1 MLWQEHYRPNTLD
14 EVIGQPHIVP
24 RLKFM
29 VNQLHES
36 GDDAGWPH
44 MMYAGPAGT
53 GKTTVA
59 IAMMRTLFGDDWK
72 ANWLEMN
79 ASDERSISVIRT
91 KVKEFASQGV
101 IGTYKTPSGVV
112 RPIPFNIVFLDE
124 CDSLT
129 LDAQSALR
137 RIMEKYSK
145 HTRFIL
151 SCNYP
156 HKLIDPVRDRC
167 AFADTRFRP
176 IEPTTMT
183 AALTKIANG
192 EELDITPDAIEAI
205 STASGG
211 SMRKSLN
218 ILFSVTRVPGTA
230 TVEDVADISHSVDPK
245 FRARL
250 LQLAIKANNS
260 DDNAEY
266 RQAHIQIDR
275 AIDELGQRGFNG
287 QEILEQVYRTV
298 SEDEKIPD
306 DLARRILGSMGQAL
320 YYASTSQDDLLSVKT
335 FFRMLT

>member
-1 MLWQEHYRPNTLD
+1 MLWQEHYRPSTLE
-14 EVIGQPHIVP
+14 EVVGQPHIVP
-24 RLKFM
+24 RLKYM
-29 VNQLHES
+29 VQQLHTHG
-36 GDDAGWPH
+36 GDGGWPH
-44 MMYAGPAGT
+44 MMFAGPAGT
-53 GKTTVA
+53 GKTTTA
-59 IAMMRTLFGDDWK
+59 IAMMRTMFGDDWK
-72 ANWLEMN
+72 ANWIELN

-101 IGTYKTPSGVV
+101 IGTYKTPSGET
-112 RPIPFNIVFLDE
+112 RPIPFNMVFLDE

-129 LDAQSALR
+129 LDAQGALR

-156 HKLIDPVRDRC
+156 HKIIDPVRDRC

-176 IEPTTMT
+176 VDVATMT
-183 AALTKIANG
+183 EAITKIADG
-192 EELDITPDAIEAI
+192 EKLNITPEAI
-205 STASGG
+205 HALSVASGG

-218 ILFSVTRVPGTA
+218 LLFSVTRVPGQA

-245 FRARL
+245 FRMRL
-250 LQLAIKANNS
+250 LQLAIKANRT

-266 RQAHIQIDR
+266 REAHKQIDR

-298 SEDEKIPD
+298 ADDENIPN
-306 DLARRILGSMGQAL
+306 DLARRILGSMGQAI